1 MVASVIVDISTS
13 EIDRIFEY
21 LVPSGMQVRKGDR
34 VLVPFGNKTI
44 EGFCIDLKDSPD
56 TSRELKEIKD
66 RLDPYSAITEEQL
79 ELAKFMR
86 ARYYIRHVD
95 CLRLFIP
102 SKLRG
107 GRVRE
112 LKRQYVCLAQDRPYE
127 QLLEEAAT
135 PARRAVVERLKE
147 GGEFLSR
154 LTSEVSASCVN
165 TLIKHGILIKTD
177 REIMR
182 SPLGYEP
189 QKSALPSLRP
199 AQQAALETI
208 LSMQRRVAL
217 LYGVT
222 GSGKTEVYMRCI
234 AQALQEGKTAI
245 MLVPEISLTP
255 QTLKIFRSRFG
266 DIVAM
271 LHSGLSDGE
280 RFDEWRRIITG
291 DAKVVV
297 GARSAIF
304 APLKNVG
311 VIIIDEEHD
320 SSYVSESNP
329 RYITADIAKWR
340 AEYNGGK
347 VILGSA
353 TPSIESFLLAKRGQ
367 YELVRMDERIS
378 GNMPDMHIV
387 DMKQEIISGNN
398 GIFSAELTASLKDTV
413 ARGEQAM
420 IFLNRRGHSSFVM
433 CKKCGYTAKCTDC
446 DITLTYHSADN
457 KLKCHYCGKRYKM
470 LDCCPECGSREIRYG
485 KIGTQRVVEELK
497 KIFPDINI
505 LRMDNETTATK
516 TAYLDILGAFAS
528 GEAQILVGTQMIA
541 KGHDFPN
548 VTLVGILDA
557 DMSLYFSDYRSAER
571 TFQLVTQVAGRA
583 GRAAKLGKVI
593 LQTYSPNHYVF
604 RFAARYDYDGFFDK
618 ENNTRLVSDFP
629 PYTTIMRI
637 MMSGADEDKVIEC
650 AKAIYL
656 KIKPLKDK
664 YDYDIVYMQAM
675 KSPVGKIENKFRYQ
689 ILLRFKRVRER
700 NIIADAYKA
709 MEEGKTKGVS
719 VFAEINPQNL
729 N

>member
-234 AQALQEGKTAI
+234 AKALQEGKTAI

-340 AEYNGGK
+340 AEYNSGK

-398 GIFSAELTASLKDTV
+398 GIFSAELTASLKETI

>member
-234 AQALQEGKTAI
+234 AKALQEGKTAI

-398 GIFSAELTASLKDTV
+398 GIFSAELAASLKDTV

-709 MEEGKTKGVS
+709 MEDGKTKGVS

>member
-21 LVPSGMQVRKGDR
+21 LVPSGMQVSKGDR

-56 TSRELKEIKD
+56 TSRELKEIID

-234 AQALQEGKTAI
+234 AKALQEGKTAI

-709 MEEGKTKGVS
+709 MEDGKTKGVS

>member
-234 AQALQEGKTAI
+234 AQALQKGKTAI

-340 AEYNGGK
+340 AEYNDGK

-700 NIIADAYKA
+700 NIIADAYNA

-719 VFAEINPQNL
+719 VFAEVNPQNL

>member
-21 LVPSGMQVRKGDR
+21 LVPSGMQVSKGDR

-56 TSRELKEIKD
+56 TSRELKEIID

-127 QLLEEAAT
+127 RLLEEAAT

-709 MEEGKTKGVS
+709 MEDGKTKGVS

>member
-189 QKSALPSLRP
+189 QKSALPLLRP

>member
-1 MVASVIVDISTS
+1 
-13 EIDRIFEY
+13 
-21 LVPSGMQVRKGDR
+21 
-34 VLVPFGNKTI
+34 
-44 EGFCIDLKDSPD
+44 
-56 TSRELKEIKD
+56 
-66 RLDPYSAITEEQL
+66 
-79 ELAKFMR
+79 
-86 ARYYIRHVD
+86 
-95 CLRLFIP
+95 
-102 SKLRG
+102 
-107 GRVRE
+107 
-112 LKRQYVCLAQDRPYE
+112 
-127 QLLEEAAT
+127 
-135 PARRAVVERLKE
+135 
-147 GGEFLSR
+147 
-154 LTSEVSASCVN
+154 
-165 TLIKHGILIKTD
+165 
-177 REIMR
+177 
-182 SPLGYEP
+182 
-189 QKSALPSLRP
+189 
-199 AQQAALETI
+199 
-208 LSMQRRVAL
+208 
-217 LYGVT
+217 
-222 GSGKTEVYMRCI
+222 
-234 AQALQEGKTAI
+234 
-245 MLVPEISLTP
+245 
-255 QTLKIFRSRFG
+255 
-266 DIVAM
+266 
-271 LHSGLSDGE
+271 
-280 RFDEWRRIITG
+280 
-291 DAKVVV
+291 
-297 GARSAIF
+297 
-304 APLKNVG
+304 
-311 VIIIDEEHD
+311 
-320 SSYVSESNP
+320 
-329 RYITADIAKWR
+329 
-340 AEYNGGK
+340 
-347 VILGSA
+347 
-353 TPSIESFLLAKRGQ
+353 
-367 YELVRMDERIS
+367 
-378 GNMPDMHIV
+378 MPDMHIV

>member
-56 TSRELKEIKD
+56 TSRELKEIID

-182 SPLGYEP
+182 SPLGYET

-234 AQALQEGKTAI
+234 AKALQEGKTAI

-398 GIFSAELTASLKDTV
+398 GIFSAELTASLKETV

-664 YDYDIVYMQAM
+664 YDYDIVYMLAI
-675 KSPVGKIENKFRYQ
+675 KSPVGKIENKFRYP

-709 MEEGKTKGVS
+709 MEEGKTKGGS

-729 N
+729 I

>member
-56 TSRELKEIKD
+56 TSRELKEIID

-234 AQALQEGKTAI
+234 AQALQESKTAI

>member
-234 AQALQEGKTAI
+234 DKALQEGKTAI

-709 MEEGKTKGVS
+709 MEDGKTKGVS

>member
-56 TSRELKEIKD
+56 TSRELKEIID

-199 AQQAALETI
+199 AQQEALETI

-234 AQALQEGKTAI
+234 AKALQEGKTAI

-353 TPSIESFLLAKRGQ
+353 TPSIESFLLARRGQ

>member
-95 CLRLFIP
+95 CLRVFIP

-208 LSMQRRVAL
+208 LSMKRRVAL

-234 AQALQEGKTAI
+234 AKALQEGKTAI

-709 MEEGKTKGVS
+709 MEDGKTKGVS

>member
-234 AQALQEGKTAI
+234 AKALQEGKTAI

-353 TPSIESFLLAKRGQ
+353 TPSIESFLLARRGQ

>member
-234 AQALQEGKTAI
+234 AKALQEGKTAI

-304 APLKNVG
+304 APLKKVG

>member
-182 SPLGYEP
+182 SPLGYET

-199 AQQAALETI
+199 AQHAALETI

-234 AQALQEGKTAI
+234 AKALQEGKTAI

>member
-234 AQALQEGKTAI
+234 AKALQEGKTAI

-398 GIFSAELTASLKDTV
+398 GIFSAELAASLKDTV

>member
-112 LKRQYVCLAQDRPYE
+112 LKRQYVCLAKDRPYE

-234 AQALQEGKTAI
+234 AKALQEGKTAI

>member
-234 AQALQEGKTAI
+234 AKALQEGKTAI

>member
-135 PARRAVVERLKE
+135 PARRAIVERLKE

-234 AQALQEGKTAI
+234 AKALQEGKTAI

>member
-234 AQALQEGKTAI
+234 AKALQEGKTAI

-457 KLKCHYCGKRYKM
+457 KLKCHYCGKRYRM

>member
-208 LSMQRRVAL
+208 LSMKRRVAL

-234 AQALQEGKTAI
+234 AKALQEGKTAI

>member
-56 TSRELKEIKD
+56 TSRELKEIID

-234 AQALQEGKTAI
+234 AKALQEGKTAI

-700 NIIADAYKA
+700 NIIADAYNA

-719 VFAEINPQNL
+719 VFAEVNPQNL

>member
-182 SPLGYEP
+182 SPLGYET

-234 AQALQEGKTAI
+234 AKALQEDKTAI

-398 GIFSAELTASLKDTV
+398 GIFSTELTASLKETI

>member
-21 LVPSGMQVRKGDR
+21 LVPSGMQVSKGDR

-189 QKSALPSLRP
+189 QKSALPLLRP

>member
-189 QKSALPSLRP
+189 QKSALPLLRP

-234 AQALQEGKTAI
+234 AQALQKGKTAI

-297 GARSAIF
+297 RARSAIF

-340 AEYNGGK
+340 AEYNDGK

-516 TAYLDILGAFAS
+516 TAYLDIVGAFAS

-700 NIIADAYKA
+700 NIIADAYNA

-719 VFAEINPQNL
+719 VFAEVNPQNL

>member
-21 LVPSGMQVRKGDR
+21 LVPSSMQVRKGDR

-56 TSRELKEIKD
+56 TSRELKEIID

-182 SPLGYEP
+182 SPLGYET

-234 AQALQEGKTAI
+234 AKALQEGKTAI

-398 GIFSAELTASLKDTV
+398 GIFSAELTASLKETI

-709 MEEGKTKGVS
+709 MEERKTKGVS

>member
-44 EGFCIDLKDSPD
+44 EGFCIDLKGSPD
-56 TSRELKEIKD
+56 TSRELKEIID

-189 QKSALPSLRP
+189 QKSALPLLRP

-208 LSMQRRVAL
+208 LSMQRKVAL

-234 AQALQEGKTAI
+234 AKALQEGKTAI

>member
-21 LVPSGMQVRKGDR
+21 LVPSSMQVRKGDR

-56 TSRELKEIKD
+56 TSRELKEIID

-182 SPLGYEP
+182 SPLGYET

-234 AQALQEGKTAI
+234 AKALQEGKTAI

-398 GIFSAELTASLKDTV
+398 GIFSTELTASLKETV

-689 ILLRFKRVRER
+689 ILLRFKRVREI

>member
-56 TSRELKEIKD
+56 TSRELKEIID

-234 AQALQEGKTAI
+234 AKALQEGKTAI

-413 ARGEQAM
+413 ARSEQAM

-457 KLKCHYCGKRYKM
+457 KLKCHYCGKRYRM

-709 MEEGKTKGVS
+709 MEDGKIKGVS

>member
-112 LKRQYVCLAQDRPYE
+112 LKRQYVCLAQDRSYE
-127 QLLEEAAT
+127 RLLEEAAT

>member
-182 SPLGYEP
+182 SPLGYET
-189 QKSALPSLRP
+189 QKSALPLLRP

-234 AQALQEGKTAI
+234 AKALQEGKTAI

-340 AEYNGGK
+340 AEYNDGK

>member
-56 TSRELKEIKD
+56 TSRELKEIID

-182 SPLGYEP
+182 SPLGYET

-234 AQALQEGKTAI
+234 AKALQEGKTAI

-398 GIFSAELTASLKDTV
+398 GIFSAELTASLKETV

-719 VFAEINPQNL
+719 GFAEINPQNL

>member
-189 QKSALPSLRP
+189 RKSALPSLRP

-208 LSMQRRVAL
+208 LSMHRRVAL

-234 AQALQEGKTAI
+234 AKALQEGKTAI

-398 GIFSAELTASLKDTV
+398 GIFSAELAASLKDTV

>member
-21 LVPSGMQVRKGDR
+21 LVPSGMQVSKGDR

-56 TSRELKEIKD
+56 TSRELKEIID

-127 QLLEEAAT
+127 QLLEEAST

-234 AQALQEGKTAI
+234 AKALQEGKTAI

>member
-56 TSRELKEIKD
+56 TSRELKEIID

-234 AQALQEGKTAI
+234 AKALQEGKTAI

-304 APLKNVG
+304 APLKKVG

>member
-21 LVPSGMQVRKGDR
+21 LVPSGMQVSKGDR

-56 TSRELKEIKD
+56 TSRELKEIID

-234 AQALQEGKTAI
+234 AKALQEGKTAI